1 MNRRQSMTRR
11 AALVGVCLAALTGA
25 ASAQSATSRALEDFG
40 RYLDAAADLFGEFVL
55 GIRSADAATLRQPQT
70 RASLERIADA
80 LLDLH
85 GAQSVLIGDLEDYA
99 RAARRREGA
108 QEVWNGI
115 LYQVR
120 RTGGIVQQVIGVVES
135 TSALNVALTPEQNM
149 ILRET
154 LAARGAILSRFENLP
169 RPRTRAEIAQLEG
182 MNARYRRLIQTLRE
196 IRLVLDQVLERGPEP
211 RP

>member
-1 MNRRQSMTRR
+1 MKHLTSITRR
-11 AALVGVCLAALTGA
+11 AALFGVSLAAFAGQ

-40 RYLDAAADLFGEFVL
+40 RYLDAAADLFGEFAL

-70 RASLERIADA
+70 RASLERIANA
-80 LLDLH
+80 LLDLY

-120 RTGGIVQQVIGVVES
+120 RTGRIVQQVIGVVES
-135 TSALNVALTPEQNM
+135 TPALNVALTPEQNM